1 MLKNLFIKNI
11 AIIAS
16 QNIEFEKGL
25 CVLSGETGAGKSI
38 IVDALSFV
46 LGERADKNLIKYGE
60 ETAFVEAAFE
70 LESDSRALNALEDMG
85 FDRDT
90 TLILSRS
97 LNRNGKSESRINGR
111 ISATGMLKSLTSLLV
126 DIFGQSEHLGLI
138 KPENHL
144 KILDGYA
151 PAFVLKEKLS
161 SACAEFKELEKE
173 LEKYGGSDEQ
183 RERLLDILSF
193 QINEIESAGLGE
205 DEEMRLLEQKRK
217 ILNFEKI
224 SSAVGGA
231 IAALNGEGG
240 VVERIGAASQC
251 FAVVSGLGE
260 TFSSVCDRLDALR
273 YEAEDIISV
282 VEDMAGG
289 DEYDPKYLDEIEYR
303 LDKIKSLKKK
313 YGATVSEIFEFLK
326 DAQRQYDSLSD
337 SARITEK
344 LNERKNLLKNEIYDL
359 SLRLS
364 EHRMLAAEKFAAE
377 VVGQL
382 RELGMNTSFAARF
395 EEAPALQDF
404 VPHSNGFDKMEFM
417 LSANAGEPLKPM
429 SKVASG
435 GEMSRFMLAL
445 KNITASIEKIPTMV
459 FDEIDTGI
467 SGNVAQMVAKKLAH
481 ASRKEQCIVITH
493 LPQIAAMSDAGYL
506 IEKREKDG
514 KTSTTVTRLNAASK
528 TAEISRL
535 IGGAEIG
542 AYGGL
547 HAQEMIDWAD
557 EFKKGLL

>member
-11 AIIAS
+11 ALIAS

-231 IAALNGEGG
+231 IAALNGEDGA
-240 VVERIGAASQC
+240 VERIVSASQC

-273 YEAEDIISV
+273 YEAEDIVSV

-364 EHRMLAAEKFAAE
+364 EHRRLAAEKFAVE

-467 SGNVAQMVAKKLAH
+467 SGNVAQMVAKKLAQ

>member
-11 AIIAS
+11 ALIAS

-161 SACAEFKELEKE
+161 SACAEFKELENE

-231 IAALNGEGG
+231 IAALNGEDGA
-240 VVERIGAASQC
+240 VERIVSASQC

-364 EHRMLAAEKFAAE
+364 EHRRLAAEKFAAE

-467 SGNVAQMVAKKLAH
+467 SGNVAQMVAKKLAQ
-481 ASRKEQCIVITH
+481 ASRKEQCIIITH

>member
-11 AIIAS
+11 ALIAS

-70 LESDSRALNALEDMG
+70 LESDSRALSALEDMG

-260 TFSSVCDRLDALR
+260 AFSSVCDRLDALR
-273 YEAEDIISV
+273 YEAEDIVSV

-337 SARITEK
+337 SARIIEK

-364 EHRMLAAEKFAAE
+364 EHRRLAAEKFAAE

-467 SGNVAQMVAKKLAH
+467 SGNVAQMVAKKLAQ

>member
-11 AIIAS
+11 ALIAS

-231 IAALNGEGG
+231 IAALNGEDGA
-240 VVERIGAASQC
+240 VERIVSASQC

-273 YEAEDIISV
+273 YEAEDIVSV

-364 EHRMLAAEKFAAE
+364 EHRRLAAEKFAAE

-435 GEMSRFMLAL
+435 GEMSRYMLAL

-467 SGNVAQMVAKKLAH
+467 SGNVAQMVAKKLAQ

>member
-11 AIIAS
+11 ALIAS

-273 YEAEDIISV
+273 YEAEDIVSV

-364 EHRMLAAEKFAAE
+364 EHRRLAAEKFAAE

-467 SGNVAQMVAKKLAH
+467 SGNVAQMVAKKLAQ